1 MAQIGAIGAIEYLHR
16 APERKR
22 ALIEH
27 SHLLRFGQNVSHFG
41 FDAHAAEHQHQCHG
55 YSESCFHHYVGFKV
69 NYAPTQRIAV
79 HHYKIKQKLWDLQYK
94 N

>member
-1 MAQIGAIGAIEYLHR
+1 MVESAFYRIYNVYLYSSLSPRSHHATIVLKHVAQIGAIGAVENFHR

-41 FDAHAAEHQHQCHG
+41 FDACVAEHQHQC
-55 YSESCFHHYVGFKV
+55 
-69 NYAPTQRIAV
+69 
-79 HHYKIKQKLWDLQYK
+79 
-94 N
+94 